1 MLQTFTRSIGDCP
14 SNRAFTRRVS
24 RYYWYEILL
33 PAVRNSGG
41 RWNRPP
47 LVDVV
52 LLLLNPQI
60 KDRWCTAAQS
70 WHVPLPTDQWNNVKP
85 SRDTFHLICAKENIF
100 LIIPRCLH
108 VSDTCFSCHYV
119 VYQLISLPKQM
130 FLPAMIYV
138 CVSSKQK
145 SNEINWRHWQWFQDL
160 IWFSMP
166 GRIQGGILL

>member
-14 SNRAFTRRVS
+14 SNCAFTRHDVWNVVWNTSTSCPELRRTLESPSVS
-24 RYYWYEILL
+24 WRGV
-33 PAVRNSGG
+33 AFAKS
-41 RWNRPP
+41 WNHRGT
-47 LVDVV
+47 LFISSSV
-52 LLLLNPQI
+52 Q
-60 KDRWCTAAQS
+60 K
-70 WHVPLPTDQWNNVKP
+70 K
-85 SRDTFHLICAKENIF
+85 TFF

-108 VSDTCFSCHYV
+108 VNNTCFSCHYV
-119 VYQLISLPKQM
+119 VYRLISLPKQM

-145 SNEINWRHWQWFQDL
+145 SNEVNWRHWQWFEDV